1 MQGPLGRT
9 RAAFWRMAR
18 EQGVVFYELNCLCGA
33 GTAGAHCLGALG
45 CLLRVKLS
53 LGCFCIV
60 FYELYFQG
68 PLGRTRAAFW
78 RMIWEQ
84 RVNTIVMIT
93 NLIELGK
100 VSPLSIGSQLHCKI
114 FLAILPSPSGR
125 GKIAILFL
133 QFIIFIE

>member
-1 MQGPLGRT
+1 MQGPLGHT
-9 RAAFWRMAR
+9 SAAFWRMAR
-18 EQGVVFYELNCLCGA
+18 ELW
-33 GTAGAHCLGALG
+33 
-45 CLLRVKLS
+45 
-53 LGCFCIV
+53 IV
-60 FYELYFQG
+60 FYTSSIVFVAQG

-100 VSPLSIGSQLHCKI
+100 VSPLSIGSQLHCKKM
-114 FLAILPSPSGR
+114 LAILPSPSGR